1 MDTKPLRIGK
11 LLLFPFIGK
20 DSEREKLRWIVSLR
34 LHMSIGLLI
43 FSYLVIHYNY
53 LRHDKYVLYFSSIIF
68 FYITTATSYLIWKKE
83 IKIAQGFIFL
93 QLLLDLLIFTSLL
106 FASGGIENP
115 FASVFYLHAIMG
127 GMLLEIGFGAA
138 YLVLVLG
145 AIAYIQFLSIEY
157 LEFTSSY
164 IFPTFLA
171 QYFVAIASWLLA
183 RSLQRHLFQ
192 SLGKL
197 NQLKIASER
206 MDRLRSVGALTA
218 GLSHEFASPLS
229 AVKIQLERVL
239 RKDVRPSE
247 SDDHVLMM
255 ESINRC
261 SEVLK
266 KMNSVQLDSS
276 IHASEKI
283 IVKDLVEEIVDVWKK
298 DYPKAQVEMSIDPK
312 ATISLP
318 VLNFTQ
324 VILNLLDNAHEASE
338 ETSFIQILSQG
349 SEKELILSLS
359 DNGSGFA
366 PDVLARFGE
375 PFNSNKVTGTG
386 LGLYSSLLFMNSVGG
401 TLEIKNQVKGKGSQV
416 SMIFPAGGV

>member
-1 MDTKPLRIGK
+1 
-11 LLLFPFIGK
+11 
-20 DSEREKLRWIVSLR
+20 
-34 LHMSIGLLI
+34 MSIGLLI
-43 FSYLVIHYNY
+43 FSYLVIHYSY

-93 QLLLDLLIFTSLL
+93 QLLLDLLIFTSLI

-115 FASVFYLHAIMG
+115 FVSVFYLHAIMG

-157 LEFTSSY
+157 LEFTSSF

-171 QYFVAIASWLLA
+171 QYFVVIASWLLA
-183 RSLQRHLFQ
+183 RSLQRHLYQ

-218 GLSHEFASPLS
+218 GLSHEFASPLN
-229 AVKIQLERVL
+229 AVKIQLERVI
-239 RKDVRPSE
+239 RKDVKPSD
-247 SDDHVLMM
+247 SDDHELMM

-266 KMNSVQLDSS
+266 KMNSVQLDSN

-283 IVKDLVEEIVDVWKK
+283 VVKELIEEIVDVWKK
-298 DYPKAQVEMSIDPK
+298 DYPEAVVQMSIDPK
-312 ATISLP
+312 AVLSLP

-324 VILNLLDNAHEASE
+324 VILNLLDNAHEASG
-338 ETSFIQILSQG
+338 ETSLIQILTHR
-349 SEKELILSLS
+349 SEKELTLSLS
-359 DNGSGFA
+359 DSGSGFA

-401 TLEIKNQVKGKGSQV
+401 TLEIKNQTPEKGSKI